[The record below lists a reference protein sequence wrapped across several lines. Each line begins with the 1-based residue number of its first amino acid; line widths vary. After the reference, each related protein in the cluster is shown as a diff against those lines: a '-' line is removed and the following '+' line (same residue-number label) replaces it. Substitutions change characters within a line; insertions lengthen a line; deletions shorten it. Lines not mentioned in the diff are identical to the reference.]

1 MNRSMQ
7 RNPTFLKAGCGY
19 VTIGTSARGRTMN
32 EAAPARILVVAN
44 KTAATPALIE
54 AVRERAR
61 KGPSSFALL
70 VPQLA
75 CEVPYGDE
83 EAKQTL
89 ELAIPLLEEAAG
101 GTVTPLLGP
110 ADAALAVERV
120 LVHDHF
126 DEVIVSTLPEP
137 VSQWL
142 KRDLPSRIERL
153 EMPVTVV
160 RAKTARPPLH
170 DPPIYVGP

>member
-1 MNRSMQ
+1 M
-7 RNPTFLKAGCGY
+7 A
-19 VTIGTSARGRTMN
+19 
-32 EAAPARILVVAN
+32 EPARILVVAN
-44 KTAATPALIE
+44 RTAATPALIE

-61 KGPSSFALL
+61 RGPCSFALL

-75 CEVPYGDE
+75 WEVPYGDE
-83 EAKQTL
+83 EARKTL

-101 GTVTPLLGP
+101 SAVTPLIGCS
-110 ADAALAVERV
+110 DALLAVERA
-120 LVHDHF
+120 LVHEHF

-153 EMPVTVV
+153 ELPVTVV
-160 RAKTARPPLH
+160 RAKEARRPLHQPPL
-170 DPPIYVGP
+170 YAGP